1 MDLFIVR
8 HGVAVDIGE
17 QGVLSDEER
26 MLSSKGRSR
35 TQEVACGLN
44 QLGCAPQLIL
54 TSPLVRARETAEILG
69 DELSLDRSP
78 TELEELAPGRPA
90 SGMTE
95 KLLEHPESAIL
106 LVGHMP
112 DLSFLASY
120 LLTGDE
126 GRLDI
131 AFKKAGVCLIRF
143 FDRVTPGGG
152 TLQWVL
158 PPKPLR
164 SFARR

>member
-26 MLSSKGRSR
+26 MLSAKGRSR
-35 TQEVACGLN
+35 TQEVAYGLN
-44 QLGCAPQLIL
+44 QLGCAPRVIL
-54 TSPLVRARETAEILG
+54 TSPLVRARETAEILR
-69 DELSLDRSP
+69 DELSPDLAPTDRD
-78 TELEELAPGRPA
+78 ELAPGRPA
-90 SGMTE
+90 SQMAET
-95 KLLEHPESAIL
+95 LLACPESTIL

-143 FDRVTPGGG
+143 SDRVTPGGG